1 MADLVKKLKVNN
13 IDVFLVSGGFRQ
25 MIKVG
30 PVISYHGSFRLSR
43 TQICMLVIFQ
53 LLERTLLYTISCNNK
68 EECKKI

>member
-1 MADLVKKLKVNN
+1 MSDLVKKLKVNN

-53 LLERTLLYTISCNNK
+53 LLE
-68 EECKKI
+68 

>member
-1 MADLVKKLKVNN
+1 MADLVKKLKANN

-43 TQICMLVIFQ
+43 TQICMFIIFQ
-53 LLERTLLYTISCNNK
+53 LLEQTKRYNLF
-68 EECKKI
+68 